1 MRTEEEIRGLYKI
14 VLSQLDDSP
23 KNEIEEYF
31 DWKLTTP
38 TERML
43 KKERLDMIK
52 AFFEWVLEEKS
63 ND

>member
-14 VLSQLDDSP
+14 VLSQLDNSP
-23 KNEIEEYF
+23 KNEIEKFFE
-31 DWKLTTP
+31 WELTTP

-52 AFFEWVLEEKS
+52 AFFEWVLEEQN

>member
-1 MRTEEEIRGLYKI
+1 MRTEEEIRSLYKI
-14 VLSQLDDSP
+14 FLSQLDDSP

-43 KKERLDMIK
+43 KKERLDMMK
-52 AFFEWVLEEKS
+52 AFFEWVLEEQK

>member
-23 KNEIEEYF
+23 KNEIEKYF

-52 AFFEWVLEEKS
+52 AFFEWVLEEQR

>member
-14 VLSQLDDSP
+14 VLSQLDDSL

-43 KKERLDMIK
+43 KKERLDMMK
-52 AFFEWVLEEKS
+52 AFFEWVLEEQK

>member
-1 MRTEEEIRGLYKI
+1 MRTEEEIRDLYNK
-14 VLSQLDDSP
+14 VL
-23 KNEIEEYF
+23 NEIETPDEF
-31 DWKLTTP
+31 DWQLVTP

-52 AFFEWVLEEKS
+52 AIFEWVLEEQR